1 MNQRRTADITRLLA
15 EWQAGKGPAANELIV
30 LVYDEL
36 HRLARRYLRREARH
50 HSLQPTALINEVYLR
65 LALRRTSWKNRAHF
79 FGVAATAM
87 RRILIDHARQR
98 RAAKRGAGAPKTTI
112 DEEFFVQWT
121 GPSGVPLDQLENLL
135 AVDEALTKLADAD
148 PQQAQIVELR
158 FFAGLT
164 SKEIA
169 EVLHI
174 GERTVDREW
183 AAAQA
188 WLYGRMRPLREPPS
202 GATDAND

>member
-1 MNQRRTADITRLLA
+1 MNQRRTANITRLLA
-15 EWQAGKGPAANELIV
+15 EWQSGKGAAANELIV

-36 HRLARRYLRREARH
+36 HRLARGYLRREARH

-65 LALRRTSWKNRAHF
+65 LAVRRVSWKNRAQF

-87 RRILIDHARQR
+87 RLILIDHARQR
-98 RAAKRGAGAPKTTI
+98 RAAQRGAGAPKTSI
-112 DEEFFVQWT
+112 VDDLLAQ
-121 GPSGVPLDQLENLL
+121 GSGSSGVPLDQLDNLL
-135 AVDEALTKLADAD
+135 ALDEALTGLAEVD
-148 PQQAQIVELR
+148 PRQAQIVELR

-169 EVLHI
+169 AALHI

-188 WLYGRMRPLREPPS
+188 WLYRRMRPLTREGVEP
-202 GATDAND
+202 DRRQ